1 MDLTDENNTNILDQI
16 ASYSQTTTEN
26 FIYLLKQEYESQKKI
41 NTLLK
46 NEDHKSNITN
56 IQNFIKRNSLE
67 IDSQLNKLN
76 NITSDLKN
84 IIIENKHLEN
94 DENKYKTILDSK
106 ESIDIANKLRDIKK
120 TKEEINSFLGETGI
134 WKLNQ

>member
-134 WKLNQ
+134 WKLN